1 MLEVNYMHITEKI
14 LNEIGKTLN
23 NKYKVFVQ
31 PQEWALFK
39 QPLTNKAGKMIK
51 ARFTKRQKKSVEII
65 RSILNV
71 HGKTK
76 IVKFLGQLASLEPQ
90 IQTLQPWVRDHVV
103 HAINTFLIG
112 VFILEKVNFPLF
124 RGVRL
129 DYPFM
134 WKLCG
139 LTHDLGYPIEIAR
152 NLQNQFVDKMNYILG
167 NIKSPSPKV
176 IQGPSPTNLDKL
188 CEHIDSNTLIQER
201 LTDWALGIEIEDYY
215 DWLQLKNKTD
225 HGVISALAQ
234 LKVIDALYYKV
245 NPKRK
250 NIDIV
255 RENHNF
261 NQKNFSLD
269 IVSASSALFIHNIN
283 LNYYGFSN
291 KISFELA
298 PLAFLLFLCDT
309 FQEWDRYSKN
319 RLIFSGND
327 FDIHCQHHSIS
338 LFVPE
343 ELEDRIFATLFQRLT
358 GLLVKINGRIAV
370 T

>member
-215 DWLQLKNKTD
+215 DWLQLKN
-225 HGVISALAQ
+225 
-234 LKVIDALYYKV
+234 
-245 NPKRK
+245 N
-250 NIDIV
+250 IV